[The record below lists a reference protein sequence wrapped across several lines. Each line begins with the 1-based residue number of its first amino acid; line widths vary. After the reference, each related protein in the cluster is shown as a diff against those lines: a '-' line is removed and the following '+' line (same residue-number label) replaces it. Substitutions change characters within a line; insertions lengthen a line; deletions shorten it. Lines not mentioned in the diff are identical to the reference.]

1 MGGLSSTSLTAN
13 RARKPIQIYS
23 RKLIDGQMERE
34 ECKGTEG
41 KLVMEWQEQF
51 SQFDTLHERMDR
63 GEQIEVPEALEG
75 FAEVLTAEGAGKI
88 AEIPGLVDGVTI
100 FMLS

>member
-1 MGGLSSTSLTAN
+1 
-13 RARKPIQIYS
+13 
-23 RKLIDGQMERE
+23 MERE

-51 SQFDTLHERMDR
+51 SQFNTLHERMER
-63 GEQIEVPEALEG
+63 EEQIEVPEALEG

-88 AEIPGLVDGVTI
+88 AEIPGLVDGVRI
-100 FMLS
+100 FMPLKKS